1 MYNVVI
7 YDGTDA
13 YVKDGEECM
22 RIETKSNSYLIYL
35 HR

>member
-1 MYNVVI
+1 MKEFN
-7 YDGTDA
+7 A
-13 YVKDGEECM
+13 SWLLVKDGEQCM